1 MRHLT
6 FLIILALGLLFVLPA
21 QAQKA
26 AERYI
31 PIGRSPGLSGK
42 VTYQGKVGTLNEK
55 DRTIG
60 GKGWS
65 AAITEKTRIWIDRS
79 KQKKSATVGS
89 LADLKPGRVVEVKYE
104 GREAGKKDGP
114 AEWVKVEAAEPSKK

>member
-1 MRHLT
+1 MRRLT
-6 FLIILALGLLFVLPA
+6 LLMVIALGLLCVLPA

-42 VTYQGKVGTLNEK
+42 VTYLGKIGTLNKKEK
-55 DRTIG
+55 SIG

-65 AAITEKTRIWIDRS
+65 ATITERTHIWVDRS
-79 KQKKSATVGS
+79 KQRKSAAIGGLT
-89 LADLKPGRVVEVKYE
+89 DLKEGRVVEVKYE

-114 AEWVKVEAAEPSKK
+114 AEWIKVEVAEPSEK